1 MGLVF
6 ALKLV
11 KSALKCFSIHSIFLA
26 ICTCSLKHFNWLLK
40 KLTGQFHRHRRQLE
54 LQAHDGLHVVQRR
67 LRNVESVVRR
77 QDRRRRLR
85 RDVPPLQFRQ
95 RHLRANAE
103 TISRL

>member
-1 MGLVF
+1 MLMGLVF

-40 KLTGQFHRHRRQLE
+40 KLTGQFHRQ
-54 LQAHDGLHVVQRR
+54 
-67 LRNVESVVRR
+67 
-77 QDRRRRLR
+77 RRRRLR

>member
-40 KLTGQFHRHRRQLE
+40 KLTGQFHRQRRQLE
-54 LQAHDGLHVVQRR
+54 LQAHDGLQVVQRR
-67 LRNVESVVRR
+67 LRNVESVVR
-77 QDRRRRLR
+77 R